1 MATAAINTST
11 TDRPAA
17 NDLSCMIALGE
28 EIKSVGKAASQINL
42 TGINAILLAGRA
54 GESAR
59 GFGVLSGQ
67 LREFTR
73 GLAVSMDRL
82 GMLIDGAVDAVSDHM
97 RHRRLMSLLLCTADL
112 DERCADLIAPAL
124 QSGAAATVRRLDRV
138 TERREALRAAIDEAR
153 ALGLTGSMLAR
164 TAKIEAA
171 YGGGFRQEMTGV
183 SGEFER
189 TVSNIV
195 ASLGTLARLQREGQS

>member
-1 MATAAINTST
+1 
-11 TDRPAA
+11 
-17 NDLSCMIALGE
+17 
-28 EIKSVGKAASQINL
+28 
-42 TGINAILLAGRA
+42 LLAGRA

-138 TERREALRAAIDEAR
+138 TERRGENRKNRGRLWGRLPAGNDGRLRR
-153 ALGLTGSMLAR
+153 
-164 TAKIEAA
+164 
-171 YGGGFRQEMTGV
+171 V
-183 SGEFER
+183 
-189 TVSNIV
+189 
-195 ASLGTLARLQREGQS
+195 